1 MTFTAWLEE
10 NREELIE
17 LHRNDYEEAL
27 FKAFLAG
34 MDHVGSSLKTPL
46 TAFPNN
52 SITKE

>member
-1 MTFTAWLEE
+1 MKYSEWLKE

-17 LHRNDYEEAL
+17 LYRNDYEFAL

-34 MDHVGSSLKTPL
+34 MDYAGSYLNNPL
-46 TAFPNN
+46 TTISEY

>member
-1 MTFTAWLEE
+1 MKYSEWLKE

-17 LHRNDYEEAL
+17 LYRNDYEEAL

-34 MDHVGSSLKTPL
+34 MDYSGTFLKNSLTY
-46 TAFPNN
+46 FRDN